1 MGELITRR
9 FLIERSAAG
18 EVERVSVRLP
28 PKPGRRRWR
37 PIWTRKNVRRVPGM
51 TDSWLMALQAW
62 IDMELLKRQCEG
74 WEEDEDE
81 DGWEEDEDDEECPF

>member
-1 MGELITRR
+1 MDELITRR

-37 PIWTRKNVRRVPGM
+37 PIWTRKNVCRVPGM
-51 TDSWLMALQAW
+51 TDSWLTALQAW
-62 IDMELLKRQCEG
+62 FENELLERQC
-74 WEEDEDE
+74 
-81 DGWEEDEDDEECPF
+81 DGWEEDADDEECSV